1 MIDFKAHG
9 LRSMGHFC
17 YLLTLSLAHED
28 AAWIGGFTAVEFKQ
42 QIQSWEAEGF
52 DMGAAAWACAGK
64 NVCNAISVAIVDANT
79 NATGKVFC
87 VGHELGK

>member
-64 NVCNAISVAIVDANT
+64 NVCNAIAVTIVYAN
-79 NATGKVFC
+79 ASAACEVFC
-87 VGHELGK
+87 VGHELG